1 MTEPKPATSKH
12 YPEVQAQADF
22 PRLEQEVLAKWQ
34 GEGTFQRSIDQRAA
48 GTNEFVFYDGPPFA
62 NGLPHY
68 GHLLTGFVKDVV
80 PRYQTMRGRRVE
92 RRFGW
97 DCHGLP
103 AEMEAEK
110 ELGLSGA
117 QAVQSIGLEKYND
130 ACRKSVQRYTAEWRS
145 YVTRQARWVDFD
157 RDYKTMD
164 LSYMESVLWAFK
176 TLHQK
181 GLVYEGQRVMAY
193 SWKLQ
198 TPVSNF
204 ETRIDDA
211 TRPRQDPAIT
221 IAFTLHARP
230 GDASLG
236 GGGPLRILVWTTTP
250 WTLPSNLALAVGPE
264 IDYAIVQKGDVRY
277 VIGAA
282 SIAAYKKELDG
293 FEQVA
298 TMKGKDLVGR
308 TYEPLFPYFAG
319 RTNCFRVLGGDFVDT
334 AEGTGVVHMAP
345 GFGEDDQKVCESNG
359 IALVC
364 PVDDAGCFTA
374 EVPDWRGVQVFDA
387 NKDIIKV
394 LKERGV
400 LLRHVTYEHNYPHC
414 WRTREPL
421 IYKAIPGA
429 WFVKVTAIKDRMI
442 QHNQTIRWIPEH
454 VRDGQF
460 GKWLE
465 NARDWSISRN
475 RFWGAPIPVWKSDD
489 PRYPRVDVYGSI
501 AELERD
507 FGVKVTDLHR
517 PFVDN
522 LVRKN
527 PDDPTG
533 KSTMRRVPEVLDCWF
548 ESGSMPFAQV
558 HYPFENKAWFESH
571 FPADFIVEYVA
582 QTRGWFYTLVV
593 LATALF
599 DKPPF
604 QNVICH
610 GVVLD
615 EHGQKLSKS
624 LRNYPD
630 PLELFQKT
638 GADALRWFLMSSPIL
653 RGGDLQ
659 IQKDGKQIHEVV
671 RLVLNPIWN
680 AYYFFSLYANTD
692 GVKATLR
699 SDQTAVLDRYA
710 LAKTRQMVEGV
721 QRCMDGYDLAGAC
734 QMVVQYLD
742 ALNNW
747 YIRRS
752 RPRFWGDDL
761 ARRVPATAQ
770 PEGDKNDA
778 YDTLFTC
785 LVILCKA
792 AAPLLPML
800 CEKVYQG
807 LTGEASVHLS
817 EWPDVS
823 QLPDPGQHSSQ
834 AAADACFAV
843 GLVEQMDRIRDACS
857 VGQSLRESKKLRV
870 RLPLAKLTL
879 AGGMASTM
887 KQFEHL
893 LMEELNVKR
902 VDYQSDIGLFAS
914 FRLHVDAKALGPKL
928 GARMKD
934 VLAATRS
941 GAWRLVGDRAEIG
954 GALLEKGEYVLQLVP
969 KEGITAAALSTN
981 DVVLVLDTDTT
992 PELHAEGAARDFV
1005 REVQQVRK
1013 EKGLHVSDR
1022 IVLHFETDDATAA
1035 VLGDFAD
1042 YVKAQVLAMEMIRR
1056 EVPLVDPA
1064 VAKIGSG
1071 DGKPVRFTVLKV

>member
-1 MTEPKPATSKH
+1 MTESKPSAPPTKH
-12 YPEVQAQADF
+12 YPEVPGQANF
-22 PRLEQEVLAKWQ
+22 PAIEQEVLSRWAADD
-34 GEGTFQRSIDQRAA
+34 TFRRSVEQRAA
-48 GTNEFVFYDGPPFA
+48 GRNEYVFYDGPPFA

-68 GHLLTGFVKDVV
+68 GHLLTGYVKDVV

-110 ELGLSGA
+110 ELGRSGA
-117 QAVQSIGLEKYND
+117 AAVQSIGLAKYND
-130 ACRKSVQRYTAEWRS
+130 ACRKSVQRYTEEWRS

-157 RDYKTMD
+157 RAYRTMD
-164 LSYMESVLWAFK
+164 LSYMESVMWAFQ
-176 TLHQK
+176 TLHAK

-193 SWKLQ
+193 SWALQ

-221 IAFTLHARP
+221 VAFTLHGKP
-230 GDASLG
+230 GDT
-236 GGGPLRILVWTTTP
+236 GPLRILVWTTTP
-250 WTLPSNLALAVGPE
+250 WTLPSNLALAVGPA

-282 SIAAYKKELDG
+282 SVAAYKKELEG
-293 FEQVA
+293 FETVGTLQ
-298 TMKGKDLVGR
+298 GSELVGR
-308 TYEPLFPYFAG
+308 TYEPLFPFFQGHAKS
-319 RTNCFRVLGGDFVDT
+319 FRVLAGDFVDT

-345 GFGEDDQKVCESNG
+345 GFGEDDQKVCEANG
-359 IALVC
+359 IELVC
-364 PVDDAGCFTA
+364 PVDDRGRFTA
-374 EVPDWRGVQVFDA
+374 EVPDWQGTLVFDA

-394 LKERGV
+394 LKDRGV

-429 WFVKVTAIKDRMI
+429 WFVKVTAIKERMLA
-442 QHNQTIRWIPEH
+442 HNATIRWIPEH
-454 VRDGQF
+454 VKDGQF
-460 GKWLE
+460 GKWLD

-475 RFWGAPIPVWKSDD
+475 RFWGSPIPVWKSDD
-489 PRYPRVDVYGSI
+489 PKYPRTDVYGSL

-517 PFVDN
+517 PFVDQ
-522 LVRKN
+522 LTRKN

-630 PLELFQKT
+630 PVELFAKT

-659 IQKDGKQIHEVV
+659 IGKDGKQIHEVV

-680 AYYFFSLYANTD
+680 AYYFFTLYANAD
-692 GVKATLR
+692 GVKARLR
-699 SDQTAVLDRYA
+699 TDQQAVLDRYA
-710 LAKTRQMVEGV
+710 LGKTRAMVAAV
-721 QRCMDGYDLAGAC
+721 QGAMDGYDLAGSC
-734 QMVVQYLD
+734 QVVKEYLD

-752 RPRFWGDDL
+752 RERFWGETGKQD
-761 ARRVPATAQ
+761 Q
-770 PEGDKNDA
+770 QDA
-778 YDTLFTC
+778 FDTLYTC
-785 LVILCKA
+785 LVTLCKV

-800 CEKVYQG
+800 CEKVHTG
-807 LTGEASVHLS
+807 LTGERSVHLAD
-817 EWPDVS
+817 WPNAAK
-823 QLPDPGQHSSQ
+823 LPHD
-834 AAADACFAV
+834 AA
-843 GLVEQMDRIRDACS
+843 LVAQMDRVRDACS
-857 VGQSLRESKKLRV
+857 VGLSLREAKKLRT
-870 RLPLAKLTL
+870 RLPLPKVTL
-879 AGGMASTM
+879 AGADAARL
-887 KQFEHL
+887 QPFVHL
-893 LMEELNVKR
+893 LQ
-902 VDYQSDIGLFAS
+902 D
-914 FRLHVDAKALGPKL
+914 
-928 GARMKD
+928 
-934 VLAATRS
+934 
-941 GAWRLVGDRAEIG
+941 
-954 GALLEKGEYVLQLVP
+954 
-969 KEGITAAALSTN
+969 
-981 DVVLVLDTDTT
+981 
-992 PELHAEGAARDFV
+992 
-1005 REVQQVRK
+1005 
-1013 EKGLHVSDR
+1013 
-1022 IVLHFETDDATAA
+1022 
-1035 VLGDFAD
+1035 
-1042 YVKAQVLAMEMIRR
+1042 
-1056 EVPLVDPA
+1056 
-1064 VAKIGSG
+1064 
-1071 DGKPVRFTVLKV
+1071 

>member
-1 MTEPKPATSKH
+1 MTEPSSKKAH
-12 YPEVQAQADF
+12 YPEVSAQANF
-22 PRLEQEVLAKWQ
+22 PAIEAEILQRWQ
-34 GEGTFQRSIDQRAA
+34 HDGTFQKSVDQRAA
-48 GTNEFVFYDGPPFA
+48 GENEFVFYDGPPFA

-80 PRYQTMRGRRVE
+80 PRYQTMKGRRVE

-110 ELGLSGA
+110 ELKVSGKE
-117 QAVQSIGLEKYND
+117 QILQLGIDKYND
-130 ACRKSVQRYTAEWRS
+130 ACRKSVQKYTSEWRS

-176 TLHQK
+176 TMYDK
-181 GLVYEGQRVMAY
+181 GLVYEGQRVMPY
-193 SWKLQ
+193 SWAMQ

-221 IAFTLHARP
+221 VAFRLLPKA
-230 GDASLG
+230 GDL
-236 GGGPLRILVWTTTP
+236 GPLSVLVWTTTP
-250 WTLPSNLALAVGPE
+250 WTLPSNLALAVGPD
-264 IDYAIVQKGDVRY
+264 IDYAILQKGDVRY

-282 SIAAYKKELDG
+282 TVANYKKELDG
-293 FEQVA
+293 FEQVGSL
-298 TMKGKDLVGR
+298 KGKDLVGR
-308 TYEPLFPYFAG
+308 AYEPMFPYFAG
-319 RTNCFRVLGGDFVDT
+319 RENCFVVLSGDFVDT

-345 GFGEDDQKVCESNG
+345 GFGEDDQKVCEQNS
-359 IALVC
+359 IELVC
-364 PVDDAGCFTA
+364 PVDDRGRYTS
-374 EVPDWRGVQVFDA
+374 EVPEWQGTLVFDA
-387 NKDIIKV
+387 NKDIIKT
-394 LKERGV
+394 LKDRGV

-421 IYKAIPGA
+421 IYKALPGA
-429 WFVKVTAIKDRMI
+429 WFVKVTAIKDRM
-442 QHNQTIRWIPEH
+442 QEHNRTIRWIPEH
-454 VRDGQF
+454 IRDGQF

-489 PRYPRVDVYGSI
+489 PKYPRTDVYGSI
-501 AELERD
+501 AEMERD

-533 KSTMRRVPEVLDCWF
+533 KSMMRRVPEVLDCWF

-558 HYPFENKAWFESH
+558 HYPFENKEWFESH

-630 PLELFQKT
+630 PIELFRTT

-659 IQKDGKQIHEVV
+659 IQKDGKQISEVV

-680 AYYFFSLYANTD
+680 AYYFFTLYANTD
-692 GVKATLR
+692 GVVAKER

-710 LAKTRQMVEGV
+710 LGKTREMVDGV

-734 QMVVQYLD
+734 QVIKDYLD

-752 RPRFWGDDL
+752 RERFWGETSKQD
-761 ARRVPATAQ
+761 Q
-770 PEGDKNDA
+770 QDA
-778 YDTLFTC
+778 YDTLYTC
-785 LVILCKA
+785 LVTLCRA
-792 AAPLLPML
+792 SAPLLPML
-800 CEKVYQG
+800 AEKVYTG
-807 LTGEASVHLS
+807 LTGRASVHLDD
-817 EWPDVS
+817 WPVAS
-823 QLPDPGQHSSQ
+823 KLPFDQE
-834 AAADACFAV
+834 
-843 GLVEQMDRIRDACS
+843 LVRQMDRVRDACS
-857 VGQSLRESKKLRV
+857 VGLALRENKKLRT
-870 RLPLAKLTL
+870 RLPLPSVTL
-879 AGGMASTM
+879 AGGDASAMAP
-887 KQFEHL
+887 FVHL
-893 LMEELNVKR
+893 LQDELNVKK
-902 VDYQSDIGLFAS
+902 VEFAADIAAFGG
-914 FRLHVDAKALGPKL
+914 FRLQVDAKSMGPVL
-928 GARMKD
+928 GAKMKD
-934 VLAATRS
+934 VLAATKS
-941 GAWRLVGDRAEIG
+941 GAWKLHGDRAEIG
-954 GALLEKGEYVLQLVP
+954 GCMLEKGQYVLQLVP
-969 KEGITAAALSTN
+969 KDGITAAALSTN
-981 DVVLVLDTDTT
+981 DVVLVLDTNVT
-992 PELHAEGAARDFV
+992 PALEAEGAARDFV
-1005 REVQQVRK
+1005 RLVQQARK
-1013 EKGLHVSDR
+1013 DAGLHVSDR
-1022 IVLHFETDDATAA
+1022 IELWVATDAATQASLQA
-1035 VLGDFAD
+1035 HVA
-1042 YVKAQVLAMEMIRR
+1042 YVQEQVLAVRVSFESAPQGAFAA
-1056 EVPLVDPA
+1056 EGKVGSGAGAA
-1064 VAKIGSG
+1064 VALG
-1071 DGKPVRFTVLKV
+1071 LKKA

>member
-1 MTEPKPATSKH
+1 MGERGLAQLPSPTLRVPVRAATLLGLMSASQPATKH
-12 YPEVQAQADF
+12 YPEVPAAANF
-22 PRLEQEVLAKWQ
+22 PQIEKDVLARWQ
-34 GEGTFQRSIDQRAA
+34 AEGTFARSIEQRAA
-48 GTNEFVFYDGPPFA
+48 GANEYVFYDGPPFA

-80 PRYQTMRGRRVE
+80 PRYWTMRGRRVE

-117 QAVQSIGLEKYND
+117 AAVQSIGLEKYND
-130 ACRKSVQRYTAEWRS
+130 ACRRSVQRYTNEWRS

-164 LSYMESVLWAFK
+164 LSYMESVLWAFQE
-176 TLHQK
+176 LHKK

-193 SWKLQ
+193 SWSLQ

-221 IAFTLHARP
+221 VAFTLQARP
-230 GDASLG
+230 GDP
-236 GGGPLRILVWTTTP
+236 GPLQILVWTTTP

-277 VIGAA
+277 VVGAA

-293 FEQVA
+293 FDTVA
-298 TMKGKDLVGR
+298 TLKGKDLVGR
-308 TYEPLFPYFAG
+308 TYEPLFPYFRG
-319 RTNCFRVLGGDFVDT
+319 RAKCFRVLGGDFVDT

-345 GFGEDDQKVCESNG
+345 GFGEDDQMVCEANG
-359 IALVC
+359 IELVC
-364 PVDDAGCFTA
+364 PVDERGRFTA
-374 EVPDWRGVQVFDA
+374 EVPEWQGTLVFDA

-442 QHNQTIRWIPEH
+442 AHNQTIRWLPEH
-454 VRDGQF
+454 IRDGQF

-489 PRYPRVDVYGSI
+489 PKFPRVDVYGSI

-507 FGVKVTDLHR
+507 FKVKVTDLHR
-517 PFVDN
+517 PFIDS
-522 LVRKN
+522 LTRPN

-558 HYPFENKAWFESH
+558 HYPFENKQWFESH

-630 PLELFQKT
+630 PIELFEKT
-638 GADALRWFLMSSPIL
+638 GADALRWFLLSSPIL

-659 IQKDGKQIHEVV
+659 IAKDGKQIQEVV

-680 AYYFFSLYANTD
+680 AYYFFTLYANAD
-692 GVKATLR
+692 GVKAKLR
-699 SDQTAVLDRYA
+699 GDQTAVLDRYV
-710 LAKTRQMVEGV
+710 LGKTRVMVETV
-721 QRCMDGYDLAGAC
+721 QARMDDYDLAGSC
-734 QMVVQYLD
+734 QVILQFID

-752 RPRFWGDDL
+752 RERFWGETG
-761 ARRVPATAQ
+761 PADRQ
-770 PEGDKNDA
+770 DA
-778 YDTLFTC
+778 YDTLYTC
-785 LVILCKA
+785 LVTLCQA

-800 CEKVYQG
+800 SEKVWTG
-807 LTGEASVHLS
+807 LTGGTSVHLAD
-817 EWPDVS
+817 WPDVS
-823 QLPDPGQHSSQ
+823 KLP
-834 AAADACFAV
+834 ADAA
-843 GLVEQMDRIRDACS
+843 LVVQMDRLRDACS
-857 VGQSLRESKKLRV
+857 VGLSLREAKKLRT
-870 RLPLAKLTL
+870 RLPLPAVTL
-879 AGGMASTM
+879 AGADAARM
-887 KQFEHL
+887 QPFVHL
-893 LMEELNVKR
+893 LQDELNVKQ
-902 VDYQSDIGLFAS
+902 VSFASDVGAFGS
-914 FRLHVDAKALGPKL
+914 FRLQIDAKALGPKL
-928 GARMKD
+928 GPKMKD

-941 GAWRLVGDRAEIG
+941 GAWKLVGERAEIG
-954 GALLEKGEYVLQLVP
+954 GAVLEKGEFVLQLVP
-969 KEGITAAALSTN
+969 KEGFVAAALSTN
-981 DVVLVLDTDTT
+981 DVVLVLDTAVT
-992 PELHAEGAARDFV
+992 PELEAEGVRNDFV
-1005 REVQQVRK
+1005 RLVQQARK
-1013 EKGLHVSDR
+1013 DAGLHVSDR
-1022 IVLHFETDDATAA
+1022 IVLAFEADAETTA
-1035 VLGDFAD
+1035 VLTQNAD
-1042 YVKAQVLAMEMIRR
+1042 YIKAQVLATTLTPQQ
-1056 EVPLVDPA
+1056 PLGDDA
-1064 VAKIGSG
+1064 VAGKVGSG
-1071 DGKPVRFTVLKV
+1071 DGKPVRILVRKA

>member
-1 MTEPKPATSKH
+1 MTAPSNAKKP
-12 YPEVQAQADF
+12 YPEVPAQANF
-22 PRLEQEVLAKWQ
+22 PQLEAAVLARW
-34 GEGTFQRSIDQRAA
+34 ERDGTFRRSVEQRPAV
-48 GTNEFVFYDGPPFA
+48 GEFVFYDGPPFA

-117 QAVQSIGLEKYND
+117 QAVQSIGLATYND
-130 ACRKSVQRYTAEWRS
+130 ACRRSVQRYTKEWRS

-176 TLHQK
+176 TLHGK

-193 SWKLQ
+193 SWALQ

-221 IAFTLHARP
+221 VAFALQPRA
-230 GDASLG
+230 GDP
-236 GGGPLRILVWTTTP
+236 GPLKILVWTTTP

-277 VIGAA
+277 VVGAA
-282 SIAAYKKELDG
+282 TVAAYKKELEG
-293 FEQVA
+293 FEPVGA
-298 TMKGKDLVGR
+298 LKGKDLIGR
-308 TYEPLFPYFAG
+308 TYEPMFPYFAG
-319 RTNCFRVLGGDFVDT
+319 RANCFRVLGGEFVDT

-345 GFGEDDQKVCESNG
+345 GFGEDDQKVCEANG
-359 IALVC
+359 IELVC
-364 PVDDAGCFTA
+364 PVDERGRYTA
-374 EVPDWRGVQVFDA
+374 EVPDWQGTLVFDA
-387 NKDIIKV
+387 NKEIIKV
-394 LKERGV
+394 LKDRGV

-442 QHNQTIRWIPEH
+442 AHNRTIQWIPEH
-454 VRDGQF
+454 VKDGQF

-489 PRYPRVDVYGSI
+489 PRYPRTDVYGSI

-507 FGVKVTDLHR
+507 FGVEVTDLHR
-517 PFVDN
+517 PFVDS
-522 LVRKN
+522 LTRPN

-558 HYPFENKAWFESH
+558 HYPFENKYWFESH

-630 PLELFQKT
+630 PVEMFEKT

-680 AYYFFSLYANTD
+680 AYYFFTLYANAD
-692 GVKATLR
+692 GVTAKLR
-699 SDQTAVLDRYA
+699 ADQAAVLDRYA
-710 LAKTRQMVEGV
+710 LSKTRQMVAGV
-721 QRCMDGYDLAGAC
+721 QRAMDAYDIAAAC
-734 QMVVQYLD
+734 QLVKEYLD

-752 RPRFWGDDL
+752 RPRFWGETGAADQ
-761 ARRVPATAQ
+761 R
-770 PEGDKNDA
+770 DA
-778 YDTLFTC
+778 YDTLYTC
-785 LVILCKA
+785 LVVLCRA
-792 AAPLLPML
+792 CAPLLPL
-800 CEKVYQG
+800 LTETVFTG
-807 LTGEASVHLS
+807 LTGEPSVHLAN
-817 EWPDVS
+817 WPDDVA
-823 QLPDPGQHSSQ
+823 LPDDVQ
-834 AAADACFAV
+834 
-843 GLVEQMDRIRDACS
+843 LVAQMDRVRDACS
-857 VGQSLRESKKLRV
+857 VGLALREAKKLRT
-870 RLPLAKLTL
+870 RLPLPQVTL
-879 AGGMASTM
+879 AGADAAAMAPFA
-887 KQFEHL
+887 QL
-893 LMEELNVKR
+893 LQDELNVKH
-902 VDYQSDIGLFAS
+902 VGFAADIGAFGS
-914 FRLHVDAKALGPKL
+914 FRLQIDAKALGPKL
-928 GARMKD
+928 GPKMKD

-941 GAWRLVGDRAEIG
+941 GAWRLAGDRAEIG
-954 GALLEKGEYVLQLVP
+954 GAVLDKGEYVLQLVP
-969 KEGITAAALSTN
+969 KDGITAAALSTN
-981 DVVLVLDTDTT
+981 DVVLVLDTAVT
-992 PELHAEGAARDFV
+992 PELEQEGVARDFV
-1005 REVQQVRK
+1005 RLVQQARK
-1013 EKGLHVSDR
+1013 DAGLHVSDR
-1022 IVLHFETDDATAA
+1022 VRVAFEADDATAA
-1035 VLGDFAD
+1035 AIAAHAG
-1042 YVKAQVLAMEMIRR
+1042 YVREQVLAIELTAGAAPAGAFAA
-1056 EVPLVDPA
+1056 EGKVGSGGGAAVKLA
-1064 VAKIGSG
+1064 VAK
-1071 DGKPVRFTVLKV
+1071 V

>member
-1 MTEPKPATSKH
+1 LRLGRAAATLLRLMTAPNANGKH
-12 YPEVQAQADF
+12 YPEVPALANF
-22 PRLEQEVLAKWQ
+22 PQLEREVLDRWQ
-34 GEGTFQRSIDQRAA
+34 RDGTFQQSIDQRAA
-48 GTNEFVFYDGPPFA
+48 GDNEFVFYDGPPFA

-130 ACRKSVQRYTAEWRS
+130 ACRKSVQRYTHEWRS

-164 LSYMESVLWAFK
+164 RSYMESVLWAFK
-176 TLHQK
+176 TLYTK

-193 SWKLQ
+193 SWSLQ

-221 IAFTLHARP
+221 IAFTLQPRA

-236 GGGPLRILVWTTTP
+236 AGGPLRILVWTTTP

-282 SIAAYKKELDG
+282 TVAGYKKELDG
-293 FEQVA
+293 FE
-298 TMKGKDLVGR
+298 TIGTCKGKDLVGR
-308 TYEPLFPYFAG
+308 TYEPLFPYFRGHA
-319 RTNCFRVLGGDFVDT
+319 NSFRILAGDFVDT

-345 GFGEDDQKVCESNG
+345 GFGEDDQKVCEANG
-359 IALVC
+359 IELVC
-364 PVDDAGCFTA
+364 PVDDRGRYTDA
-374 EVPDWRGVQVFDA
+374 VPDWQGTLVFDA

-394 LKERGV
+394 LKDRGV

-442 QHNQTIRWIPEH
+442 AHNQTIRWIPEH
-454 VRDGQF
+454 IRDGQF

-489 PRYPRVDVYGSI
+489 PKYPRVDVYGSI

-507 FGVKVTDLHR
+507 FGVQVPDLHR
-517 PFVDN
+517 PFIDT

-533 KSTMRRVPEVLDCWF
+533 RSMMRRVPEVLDCWF

-558 HYPFENKAWFESH
+558 HYPFENKQWFESH

-593 LATALF
+593 LATGLF

-615 EHGQKLSKS
+615 EHGAKLSKS

-630 PLELFQKT
+630 PQELFEKT
-638 GADALRWFLMSSPIL
+638 GADALRWFLLSSPIL

-659 IQKDGKQIHEVV
+659 IAKDGKQIQEVV

-680 AYYFFSLYANTD
+680 AYYFFTLYANSD
-692 GVKATLR
+692 GVQARLR
-699 SDQTAVLDRYA
+699 ADQTAVLDRYA
-710 LAKTRQMVEGV
+710 LGKTRAMVEGV
-721 QRCMDGYDLAGAC
+721 QRCMDQYDLAGAC
-734 QMVVQYLD
+734 QLVLQYLD

-752 RPRFWGDDL
+752 RERFWGETG
-761 ARRVPATAQ
+761 PADRQ
-770 PEGDKNDA
+770 DA
-778 YDTLFTC
+778 YDTLYTC
-785 LVILCKA
+785 LVTLCQA

-800 CEKVYQG
+800 CEQVYQG
-807 LTGEASVHLS
+807 LTGGSSVHLAD
-817 EWPDVS
+817 WPDVS
-823 QLPDPGQHSSQ
+823 KLPLDGQLL
-834 AAADACFAV
+834 A
-843 GLVEQMDRIRDACS
+843 QMDRVRDACS
-857 VGQSLRESKKLRV
+857 VGLSLREAKKLRT
-870 RLPLAKLTL
+870 RLPLPKVTL
-879 AGGMASTM
+879 AGADAAAMAP
-887 KQFEHL
+887 FVHL
-893 LMEELNVKR
+893 LQDEINVKQ
-902 VDYQSDIGLFAS
+902 VAFASDLTTFGS
-914 FRLHVDAKALGPKL
+914 FRLQIDAKALGPKL
-928 GARMKD
+928 GAKMKD

-941 GAWRLVGDRAEIG
+941 GAWQLSGGRAEIG
-954 GALLEKGEYVLQLVP
+954 GAVLEQGEFVLQLVP
-969 KEGITAAALSTN
+969 KEGFTAAALSTN
-981 DVVLVLDTDTT
+981 DVVLVLDTAVT
-992 PELHAEGAARDFV
+992 PELEAEGVRNDFV
-1005 REVQQVRK
+1005 RLVQQARK
-1013 EKGLHVSDR
+1013 DAGLHVSDR
-1022 IVLHFETDDATAA
+1022 IALSFEADDETAA
-1035 VLGDFAD
+1035 VLLRHAD
-1042 YVKAQVLAMEMIRR
+1042 YIKSQVLATTMTR
-1056 EVPLVDPA
+1056 VPA
-1064 VAKIGSG
+1064 VGGEAAAAKVGSG
-1071 DGKPVRFTVLKV
+1071 DGKPVRIQVQKG

>member
-1 MTEPKPATSKH
+1 MTVPAPQPKP
-12 YPEVQAQADF
+12 YPEVPAQADF
-22 PRLEQEVLAKWQ
+22 PALEEAVLARWRQ
-34 GEGTFQRSIDQRAA
+34 HDTFRRSIERRAA
-48 GTNEFVFYDGPPFA
+48 GDNEYVFYDGPPFA

-110 ELGLSGA
+110 ELKVSGREA
-117 QAVQSIGLEKYND
+117 ILMLGIDKYND
-130 ACRKSVQRYTAEWRS
+130 ACRQSVQKYTQQWRN

-157 RDYKTMD
+157 HDYKTMD

-176 TLHQK
+176 ALYAK
-181 GLVYEGQRVMAY
+181 GLVYEGQRVMPY
-193 SWKLQ
+193 SWAMQ

-221 IAFTLHARP
+221 VAFTLHPRP
-230 GDASLG
+230 GDP
-236 GGGPLRILVWTTTP
+236 GPLQVLVWTTTP
-250 WTLPSNLALAVGPE
+250 WTLPSNLALAVGPG
-264 IDYAIVQKGDVRY
+264 IDYTIVQKGDERY
-277 VIGAA
+277 LIGAA
-282 SIAAYKKELDG
+282 TLPAHQKELEG
-293 FEQVA
+293 FEVVA
-298 TMKGKDLVGR
+298 RLQGKDLVGR
-308 TYEPLFPYFAG
+308 TYTPLFPYFRDHA
-319 RTNCFRVLGGDFVDT
+319 NAFRVLAGDFVDT

-345 GFGEDDQKVCESNG
+345 GFGEDDQKVCEANG
-359 IALVC
+359 IELVC
-364 PVDDAGCFTA
+364 PVDDRGRFTA
-374 EVPDWRGVQVFDA
+374 EVPDWHGMLVFDA
-387 NKDIIKV
+387 NRDVIRV

-400 LLRHVTYEHNYPHC
+400 LKKHVTIEHNYPHC

-421 IYKAIPGA
+421 IYKALPGA

-442 QHNQTIRWIPEH
+442 AHNRTIRWIPEH

-475 RFWGAPIPVWKSDD
+475 RYWGAPIPVWKSDD
-489 PRYPRVDVYGSI
+489 PRYPRVDVYGSV

-507 FGVKVTDLHR
+507 FGVQVTDLHR
-517 PFVDN
+517 PFVDQ
-522 LVRKN
+522 LVRPN

-533 KSTMRRVPEVLDCWF
+533 RSTMRRVPEVLDCWF

-604 QNVICH
+604 ENVICH

-630 PLELFQKT
+630 PEELFAKV

-659 IQKDGKQIHEVV
+659 IAKDGKQIHEVV

-680 AYYFFSLYANTD
+680 AYYFFTLYANAD
-692 GVKATLR
+692 GVKAR
-699 SDQTAVLDRYA
+699 RRADQAAVLDRYA
-710 LAKTRQMVEGV
+710 LAKTRTMVEGV
-721 QRCMDGYDLAGAC
+721 QRCMDAYDLAAAC
-734 QMVVQYLD
+734 QVVKEYLD

-752 RPRFWGDDL
+752 RPRFWGETGADD
-761 ARRVPATAQ
+761 RQ
-770 PEGDKNDA
+770 DA
-778 YDTLFTC
+778 YDTLYTC
-785 LVILCKA
+785 LVTLAQA
-792 AAPLLPML
+792 AAPLLPLL
-800 CEKVYQG
+800 CETVYTG
-807 LTGEASVHLS
+807 LTGEESVHLTD
-817 EWPDVS
+817 WPEATA
-823 QLPDPGQHSSQ
+823 LP
-834 AAADACFAV
+834 ADAQ
-843 GLVEQMDRIRDACS
+843 LVTRMDRVRDACS
-857 VGQSLRESKKLRV
+857 VGLALREARKLRT
-870 RLPLAKLTL
+870 RLPLPRVTL
-879 AGGMASTM
+879 AGADAMAM
-887 KQFEHL
+887 EPFVHL
-893 LMEELNVKR
+893 LQDELNVKAA
-902 VDYQSDIGLFAS
+902 GFAQDLAAYGS
-914 FRLHVDAKALGPKL
+914 FRLQVDAKALGPKL
-928 GARMKD
+928 GPRMKD

-941 GAWRLVGDRAEIG
+941 GAWKLAGERAEIG
-954 GALLEKGEYVLQLVP
+954 GVVLEPGEFTLQLVP
-969 KEGITAAALSTN
+969 KDGITAAALSTN
-981 DVVLVLDTDTT
+981 DMVLVLDTTVT
-992 PELHAEGAARDFV
+992 SELEAEGARNDFV
-1005 REVQQVRK
+1005 RLVQQARK
-1013 EKGLHVSDR
+1013 DAGLHVSDR
-1022 IVLHFETDDATAA
+1022 IVLWIDADAATAA
-1035 VLGDFAD
+1035 TLRAHEG
-1042 YVKAQVLAMEMIRR
+1042 YLREQVLAT
-1056 EVPLVDPA
+1056 EVRFAPPPADAFAAEGKVGSGEGAAVRLA
-1064 VAKIGSG
+1064 VAK
-1071 DGKPVRFTVLKV
+1071 R

>member
-298 TMKGKDLVGR
+298 TLKGKDLVGR

-319 RTNCFRVLGGDFVDT
+319 RTNCFRTLGGDFVDT

-692 GVKATLR
+692 GVSAKLR

-710 LAKTRQMVEGV
+710 LGKTRAMVEGV

-734 QMVVQYLD
+734 QVVAGYLD

-752 RPRFWGDDL
+752 RERFWGETG
-761 ARRVPATAQ
+761 PADRQ
-770 PEGDKNDA
+770 DA
-778 YDTLFTC
+778 YDTLYTC
-785 LVILCKA
+785 LVTLCRA
-792 AAPLLPML
+792 AAALLPLLT
-800 CEKVYQG
+800 EKVYTG
-807 LTGEASVHLS
+807 LTGERSVHLAD
-817 EWPDVS
+817 WPDAS
-823 QLPDPGQHSSQ
+823 KLPFD
-834 AAADACFAV
+834 AA
-843 GLVEQMDRIRDACS
+843 LVAQMDRVRDACS
-857 VGQSLRESKKLRV
+857 VGLSLREGKKLRT
-870 RLPLAKLTL
+870 RLPLPKVVL
-879 AGGMASTM
+879 AGADAAAM
-887 KQFEHL
+887 QPFVHL
-893 LMEELNVKR
+893 LQDELNVKG
-902 VDYQSDIGLFAS
+902 VSFASDLTAFGS
-914 FRLHVDAKALGPKL
+914 FRLQIDAKTLGPKL
-928 GARMKD
+928 GPKMKD
-934 VLAATRS
+934 VLAATKS
-941 GAWRLVGDRAEIG
+941 GAWKLVGERAEIG
-954 GALLEKGEYVLQLVP
+954 GAVLDKGEYVLQLVP
-969 KEGITAAALSTN
+969 KDGITAAALSTN
-981 DVVLVLDTDTT
+981 DVVLVLDTAVT
-992 PELHAEGAARDFV
+992 PELEAEGVRNDFV
-1005 REVQQVRK
+1005 RLVQQARK
-1013 EKGLHVSDR
+1013 DAGLHVSDR
-1022 IVLHFETDDATAA
+1022 IALQFEADDATAA
-1035 VLGDFAD
+1035 TLLQHAE
-1042 YVKAQVLAMEMIRR
+1042 YIKAQVLATTMARSPGLTSEP
-1056 EVPLVDPA
+1056 VGKV
-1064 VAKIGSG
+1064 GSG
-1071 DGKPVRFTVLKV
+1071 DGKPVKLGLRKA

>member
-1 MTEPKPATSKH
+1 MNEPKPSQKP
-12 YPEVQAQADF
+12 YPEVAAQANF
-22 PRLEQEVLAKWQ
+22 PAIEQEVLARWQ
-34 GEGTFQRSIDQRAA
+34 QEGTFQRSIEQRAA
-48 GTNEFVFYDGPPFA
+48 GSNEFVFYDGPPFA

-68 GHLLTGFVKDVV
+68 GHLLTGYVKDVV

-130 ACRKSVQRYTAEWRS
+130 ACRKSVQRYTAEWRR

-164 LSYMESVLWAFK
+164 VSYMESVLWAFK
-176 TLHQK
+176 TLHEK

-193 SWKLQ
+193 SWALQ

-221 IAFTLHARP
+221 IAFTLHPRA
-230 GDASLG
+230 GDA
-236 GGGPLRILVWTTTP
+236 GPLRILVWTTTP

-293 FEQVA
+293 FETVG

-308 TYEPLFPYFAG
+308 TYEPLFPYFKDHAKS
-319 RTNCFRVLGGDFVDT
+319 FRVLGGEFVDT

-345 GFGEDDQKVCESNG
+345 GFGEDDQKVCEANG
-359 IALVC
+359 IELVC
-364 PVDDAGCFTA
+364 PVDDRGRYTA
-374 EVPDWRGVQVFDA
+374 EVPDWQGKLGLDA

-394 LKERGV
+394 LKDRGV

-442 QHNQTIRWIPEH
+442 AHNKTIHWIPEH
-454 VRDGQF
+454 IRDGQF

-489 PRYPRVDVYGSI
+489 PKYPRTDVYGSI

-507 FGVKVTDLHR
+507 FGVKVPDLHR
-517 PFVDN
+517 PFIDT
-522 LVRKN
+522 LTRKN

-558 HYPFENKAWFESH
+558 HYPFENKQWFESH

-593 LATALF
+593 LATGLF

-604 QNVICH
+604 KNVICH

-630 PLELFQKT
+630 PVELFEKT

-653 RGGDLQ
+653 RGGDLG
-659 IQKDGKQIHEVV
+659 ISKDGKQIHEVV

-680 AYYFFSLYANTD
+680 AYYFFTLYANTD
-692 GVKATLR
+692 GVSAKLR

-710 LAKTRQMVEGV
+710 LGKTRAMVEGV

-734 QMVVQYLD
+734 QVVLGYLD

-752 RPRFWGDDL
+752 RERFWGETG
-761 ARRVPATAQ
+761 PADRQ
-770 PEGDKNDA
+770 DA
-778 YDTLFTC
+778 YDTLYTC
-785 LVILCKA
+785 LVLLCRA
-792 AAPLLPML
+792 AAPLLPL
-800 CEKVYQG
+800 LTERVYTG
-807 LTGEASVHLS
+807 LTGEASVHLTD
-817 EWPDVS
+817 WPDVS
-823 QLPDPGQHSSQ
+823 KLPLDAQLVS
-834 AAADACFAV
+834 
-843 GLVEQMDRIRDACS
+843 QMDRIRDACS
-857 VGQSLRESKKLRV
+857 VGLSLREAKKLRT
-870 RLPLAKLTL
+870 RLPLPKVTL
-879 AGGMASTM
+879 AGADAAAM
-887 KQFEHL
+887 QPFVHL
-893 LMEELNVKR
+893 LQDEINCKQVAFA
-902 VDYQSDIGLFAS
+902 SDITAFGS
-914 FRLHVDAKALGPKL
+914 FRLQIDAKTLGPKL
-928 GARMKD
+928 GAKMKD

-941 GAWRLVGDRAEIG
+941 GAWKLVGDRAEIG
-954 GALLEKGEYVLQLVP
+954 GAVLEKGEYVLQLVA

-981 DVVLVLDTDTT
+981 DVVLVLDTAVT
-992 PELHAEGAARDFV
+992 PELEAEGVRNDFV
-1005 REVQQVRK
+1005 RAVQQARK
-1013 EKGLHVSDR
+1013 DAGLHVSDR
-1022 IVLHFETDDATAA
+1022 ITLAFEGDDETAA
-1035 VLGDFAD
+1035 TLQQHAD
-1042 YVKAQVLAMEMIRR
+1042 YIRSQVLATTMTSGQALGGEA
-1056 EVPLVDPA
+1056 A
-1064 VAKIGSG
+1064 VAKVGSG
-1071 DGKPVRFTVLKV
+1071 EGKPVRLEVKRA

>member
-293 FEQVA
+293 FEPVA
-298 TMKGKDLVGR
+298 TLKGKDLVGR

-692 GVKATLR
+692 GVSAKLR

-710 LAKTRQMVEGV
+710 LGKTRAMVEGV

-734 QMVVQYLD
+734 QVVAGYLD

-752 RPRFWGDDL
+752 RERFWGETG
-761 ARRVPATAQ
+761 PADRQ
-770 PEGDKNDA
+770 DA
-778 YDTLFTC
+778 YDTLYTC
-785 LVILCKA
+785 LVTLCRA
-792 AAPLLPML
+792 AAPLLPL
-800 CEKVYQG
+800 LTEKVYTG
-807 LTGEASVHLS
+807 LAGERSVHLAD
-817 EWPDVS
+817 WPDAS
-823 QLPDPGQHSSQ
+823 KLPFD
-834 AAADACFAV
+834 AA
-843 GLVEQMDRIRDACS
+843 LVAQMDRVRDACS
-857 VGQSLRESKKLRV
+857 VGLSLREGKKLRT
-870 RLPLAKLTL
+870 RLPLPKVVL
-879 AGGMASTM
+879 AGADAAAM
-887 KQFEHL
+887 QPFVHL
-893 LMEELNVKR
+893 LQDELNVKG
-902 VDYQSDIGLFAS
+902 VSFASDLTAFGS
-914 FRLHVDAKALGPKL
+914 FRLQIDAKTLGPKL
-928 GARMKD
+928 GPKMKD
-934 VLAATRS
+934 VLAATKS
-941 GAWRLVGDRAEIG
+941 GAWKLVGERAEIG
-954 GALLEKGEYVLQLVP
+954 GAVLDKGEYVLQLVP
-969 KEGITAAALSTN
+969 KDGITAAALSTN
-981 DVVLVLDTDTT
+981 DVVLVLDTAVT
-992 PELHAEGAARDFV
+992 PELEAEGVRNDFV
-1005 REVQQVRK
+1005 RLVQQARK
-1013 EKGLHVSDR
+1013 DAGLHVSDR
-1022 IVLHFETDDATAA
+1022 IALQCEADDATAA
-1035 VLGDFAD
+1035 TLLQHAE
-1042 YVKAQVLAMEMIRR
+1042 YIKAQVLATTMARSPGLTSEP
-1056 EVPLVDPA
+1056 VGKV
-1064 VAKIGSG
+1064 GSG
-1071 DGKPVRFTVLKV
+1071 DGKPVKLGLRKA